1 MYDRTISNSI
11 KSFDKELK
19 HREFHSMLLSRTQ
32 DFYAE
37 ISPQISVIES
47 MNGKEKRGR
56 ALKPVVKSVLK
67 RLNVALYNRDASRT
81 KSGAFVY
88 PTCRVFN
95 GLYYESFPMRWL
107 VSFVADWLV
116 DFCKA
121 DVDKYKLFDS
131 VVESGIMDYLY
142 DCMLLPRYTLM
153 CFRNGVVDMNDKN
166 MELKPHSPEYDVV
179 KLYNF
184 NWNREAECPTWKT
197 FLGIPQ
203 YFSQKGI
210 IGVLPEASKRAVLQ
224 KFLGASFI
232 DRSKVRFEYFLILY
246 GDGANGK
253 SVIKDVLEGIF
264 GKDEILPN
272 LDLGQLCRQGDEKLR
287 ALDSMDGKRISYCT
301 ELNLGALKQ
310 PETLKILSSGE
321 STVGRGI
328 GENIRVINDI
338 PLIICNTNRKVNDKD
353 SMPKD
358 SPNDISVSRRLLL
371 ISFDKEIRED
381 ERNPEIVQQ
390 LLKEKEGIF
399 QWIVRGFKRLK
410 KDKYKITESLEGRID
425 KIRMDLHSNIPI
437 GDGNKRVAGSISEY
451 LKFKG
456 LSPVKDYEHPN
467 EHLIA
472 FSLLYENYRRFCTKN
487 GVSVKMI
494 ATDVKFGRDLGV
506 LGYSKRDDMGSTNTT
521 GYLVYSDSEFH
532 ISIIQSVP
540 SIIEQLNIDALLSES
555 KAEEDEFDE
564 QL

>member
-1 MYDRTISNSI
+1 MHDKTILDPT
-11 KSFDKELK
+11 KYFDKELK
-19 HREFHSMLLSRTQ
+19 HKEFRKMLLSRTEG
-32 DFYAE
+32 FYSE
-37 ISPQISVIES
+37 VSPTISLIES

-56 ALKPVVKSVLK
+56 ALKPVVRNILK
-67 RLNVALYNRDASRT
+67 KLHVALYNKDASRT

-88 PTCRVFN
+88 PACRVFN
-95 GLYYESFPMRWL
+95 GMYYESYPMRWL
-107 VSFVADWLV
+107 VSFIADWLV

-121 DVDKYKLFDS
+121 DVDKYKFFERLIEDC
-131 VVESGIMDYLY
+131 ILDTLY
-142 DCMLLPRYTLM
+142 DCMLSPRYTLM
-153 CFRNGVVDMNDKN
+153 SFRNGVVDMKD
-166 MELKPHSPEYDVV
+166 MELKPHSPEFDVV
-179 KLYNF
+179 KLYDF
-184 NWNREAECPTWKT
+184 NWNPSAQCPTWKT
-197 FLGIPQ
+197 FLGMPQ
-203 YFSQKGI
+203 YVSQKGV

-232 DRSKVRFEYFLILY
+232 DRSKIRFEYFLILY

-287 ALDSMDGKRISYCT
+287 AMDSMDGKRISYCT

-328 GENIRVINDI
+328 GENIRVINNI

-358 SPNDISVSRRLLL
+358 SPKDISVSRRLLL

-381 ERNPEIVQQ
+381 ERNPEIVQH

-410 KDKYKITESLEGRID
+410 RDKYKITESLEGRVD
-425 KIRMDLHSNIPI
+425 KIRMDMNSSVPI
-437 GDGNKRVAGSISEY
+437 GVGNTRVAGSILEY
-451 LKFKG
+451 MKFKG
-456 LSPVKDYEHPN
+456 FSNVLDDDHPYEY
-467 EHLIA
+467 LMA
-472 FSLLYENYRRFCTKN
+472 FSSLYENYKKFCAKN
-487 GVSVKMI
+487 GVSDKMT
-494 ATDVKFGRDLGV
+494 ASDVKFGRDLGV
-506 LGYSKRDDMGSTNTT
+506 LGYMKRNDMGATNTT
-521 GYLVYSDSEFH
+521 GYIVYSGNEH
-532 ISIIQSVP
+532 RIAVMHTVP
-540 SIIEQLNIDALLSES
+540 SIIEQLNIDALLRESE
-555 KAEEDEFDE
+555 AEEDENEFIED
-564 QL
+564 